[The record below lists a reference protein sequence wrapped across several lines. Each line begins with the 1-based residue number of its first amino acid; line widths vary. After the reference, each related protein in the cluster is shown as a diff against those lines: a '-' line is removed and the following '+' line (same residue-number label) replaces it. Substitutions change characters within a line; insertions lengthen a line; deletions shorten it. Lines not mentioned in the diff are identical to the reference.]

1 MSSRLYLGRAPLFD
15 FRRHFPWVFF
25 FMSLAVL
32 ALFWL
37 AFAFILRGDHE
48 ERSLIFVAVATIT
61 AHCFPACFS
70 LSRLHEGNALWTS
83 SITSKVSTFVLG
95 LNLTTLP
102 ASVAALLLPGVTEVL
117 LVGVMVTLHR
127 QQEMQ
132 GSEVYLPTTSEGEAN
147 KLTDVVGPG
156 LWRVATGLQ
165 SSMWNSWRILK
176 RYRD

>member
-1 MSSRLYLGRAPLFD
+1 M
-15 FRRHFPWVFF
+15 
-25 FMSLAVL
+25 L

-70 LSRLHEGNALWTS
+70 LRQIHEGNVLKTAE
-83 SITSKVSTFVLG
+83 VSTFVLS
-95 LNLTTLP
+95 LNLATLP

-127 QQEMQ
+127 ILLMSL
-132 GSEVYLPTTSEGEAN
+132 GAN
-147 KLTDVVGPG
+147 CHL
-156 LWRVATGLQ
+156 L
-165 SSMWNSWRILK
+165 IL
-176 RYRD
+176 

>member
-1 MSSRLYLGRAPLFD
+1 MSSRLYLGQAPLLD
-15 FRRHFPWVFF
+15 FRRYFPWVFF

-70 LSRLHEGNALWTS
+70 LRQIHEGNALKTAE
-83 SITSKVSTFVLG
+83 VSTFVLS
-95 LNLTTLP
+95 LNLATLP

-127 QQEMQ
+127 ILLMCL
-132 GSEVYLPTTSEGEAN
+132 GAN
-147 KLTDVVGPG
+147 CHL
-156 LWRVATGLQ
+156 L
-165 SSMWNSWRILK
+165 IL
-176 RYRD
+176 